1 MKKILSFFLAALL
14 LCSLFAGCGKQAETP
29 ETTET
34 KPQGLFA
41 EDPADDGVLRILMI
55 GNSGCYYYTDELTGM
70 LKATGIEADVCN
82 LYYSG
87 CNVQQHWTWLQ
98 DGSAPYEYYV
108 KTTGGQSRKM
118 DSFTIDG
125 ALADR
130 NWDIVTLQQAFWPE
144 HDVAKAKERTLS
156 YSKNLFDYIRSKLPQ
171 AELLWHQTWA
181 YQVGYDWRAG
191 KNAGQITPDMK
202 VLTVEKQAAFYEVI
216 RTVSNEVCQ
225 QNAVPYIPVSDAWQI
240 ARKHPAIGDVLCDK
254 KAGNGDDLHDGDT
267 GGGQYLNA
275 CVWFEIVTGQSCIG
289 NTFRPTVYE
298 LSEEKVAALQA
309 SAHEAVQNLN
319 DK

>member
-1 MKKILSFFLAALL
+1 MKKILAFFLALVV
-14 LCSLFAGCGKQAETP
+14 LCTLFAGCSKQEAP
-29 ETTET
+29 ETTEA

-41 EDPADDGVLRILMI
+41 EDPADDGVLRILMV
-55 GNSGCYYYTDELTGM
+55 GNSGCFYYTDELTGM
-70 LKATGIEADVCN
+70 LKAAGIEADVCN

-87 CNVQQHWTWLQ
+87 CSVKQHWTWLQ
-98 DGSAPYEYYV
+98 DGSTPYEYYV
-108 KTTGGQSRKM
+108 KATGGQVKKY
-118 DSFTIDG
+118 DEYTIDG
-125 ALADR
+125 ALSDR

-144 HDVAKAKERTLS
+144 MTKSIEEAKDITLRYAKDL
-156 YSKNLFDYIRSKLPQ
+156 YDHIRSKLPQ

-181 YQVGYDWRAG
+181 YQVGFDWRAG
-191 KNAGQITPDMK
+191 KEANQITEDMK
-202 VLTVEKQAAFYEVI
+202 VLTVEKQTAFYEVI

-254 KAGNGDDLHDGDT
+254 ATGGDDLHDGDT

-275 CVWFEIVTGQSCIG
+275 CVWFEYITGQSCVG
-289 NTFRPTVYE
+289 NTFRPTTYE

-309 SAHEAVQNLN
+309 CAHEAVQNLN
-319 DK
+319 DQ